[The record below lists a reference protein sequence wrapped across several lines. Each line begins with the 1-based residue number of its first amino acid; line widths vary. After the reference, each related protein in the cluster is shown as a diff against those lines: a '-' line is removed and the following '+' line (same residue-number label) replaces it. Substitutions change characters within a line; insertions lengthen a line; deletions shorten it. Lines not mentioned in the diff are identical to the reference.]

1 MRFRFRS
8 WLFLALIVLQGC
20 AGTPVAEQLEESFDT
35 DRTDPSAVSDAP
47 KVAQSA
53 APVARTTAKPTEQ
66 TNNQTTEQTTDQTK
80 SVAIDTRSAINA
92 EPQKTEPPKTEP
104 PKTEPQSDSSS
115 AVKVEPTQHSTLPTK
130 VQSLSSQAAVPYRII
145 IRLAAS
151 DPSAPA
157 EAVTNALR
165 RADVAFSV
173 ERIERLEGDPASLPP
188 TKP

>member
-8 WLFLALIVLQGC
+8 WLFLTVMVLQGC

-35 DRTDPSAVSDAP
+35 DRPKPSASSDAP
-47 KVAQSA
+47 KAAQNA
-53 APVARTTAKPTEQ
+53 APAARTTAKPNDQ
-66 TNNQTTEQTTDQTK
+66 ISNQTTEQTK
-80 SVAIDTRSAINA
+80 SVAIENRSEI
-92 EPQKTEPPKTEP
+92 KSEPPKSEP
-104 PKTEPQSDSSS
+104 PKAEPPKSEPQADSSS
-115 AVKVEPTQHSTLPTK
+115 AVKVEPTQHSRVPTK
-130 VQSLSSQAAVPYRII
+130 VQSLSSQASVPYRII

-173 ERIERLEGDPASLPP
+173 ERIERIEGDPASLPP

>member
-8 WLFLALIVLQGC
+8 WLFLTVMVLQGC

-35 DRTDPSAVSDAP
+35 DRPKPSASSDAP
-47 KVAQSA
+47 KAAQNA
-53 APVARTTAKPTEQ
+53 APAARTTAKPNDQ
-66 TNNQTTEQTTDQTK
+66 ISNQTTEQTK
-80 SVAIDTRSAINA
+80 SVAIENRSEIKSEPPKSEPPKA
-92 EPQKTEPPKTEP
+92 EPQA
-104 PKTEPQSDSSS
+104 DSSS
-115 AVKVEPTQHSTLPTK
+115 AVKVEPTQHSRVPTK
-130 VQSLSSQAAVPYRII
+130 VQSLSSQASVPYRII

-173 ERIERLEGDPASLPP
+173 ERIERIEGDPASLPP

>member
-66 TNNQTTEQTTDQTK
+66 TNNQTTEQTTDQTTDQTK
-80 SVAIDTRSAINA
+80 SVAIDTRSEINA
-92 EPQKTEPPKTEP
+92 EPQKTEPPEP
-104 PKTEPQSDSSS
+104 
-115 AVKVEPTQHSTLPTK
+115 
-130 VQSLSSQAAVPYRII
+130 
-145 IRLAAS
+145 
-151 DPSAPA
+151 
-157 EAVTNALR
+157 
-165 RADVAFSV
+165 
-173 ERIERLEGDPASLPP
+173 
-188 TKP
+188 

>member
-8 WLFLALIVLQGC
+8 WLFLTVMVLQGC

-35 DRTDPSAVSDAP
+35 DRPKPSASSDAP
-47 KVAQSA
+47 KAAQNA
-53 APVARTTAKPTEQ
+53 APAARTTAKPNDQ
-66 TNNQTTEQTTDQTK
+66 ISNQTTEQTK
-80 SVAIDTRSAINA
+80 SVAIENRSEIKSEPPKA
-92 EPQKTEPPKTEP
+92 EPQA
-104 PKTEPQSDSSS
+104 DSSS
-115 AVKVEPTQHSTLPTK
+115 AVKVEPTQHSRVPSK
-130 VQSLSSQAAVPYRII
+130 VQSLSSQASVPYRII

-173 ERIERLEGDPASLPP
+173 ERIERIEGDPASLPP